1 MAQLSILHIND
12 LHSSEKDHGQTWS
25 QMLKEIAHLKKS
37 LAAARQEI
45 SFLTA
50 ERDELVTAVRAW
62 ARDPEGDLGSDPAYM
77 AVQR

>member
-1 MAQLSILHIND
+1 MAQLSVLHIND
-12 LHSSEKDHGQTWS
+12 LHSSENDHGQTWS
-25 QMLKEIAHLKKS
+25 QMLKEITCLKKS
-37 LAAARQEI
+37 LAAAREEI

-62 ARDPEGDLGSDPAYM
+62 AHDPEGDIGSDPAYM